1 MTLGSAPLPPELS
14 ARLAQLSPE
23 RRALVERALRDAAA
37 KASVHPS
44 PDAIARTVEP
54 GDNAPLSYTQEL
66 LWMFERASPHVA
78 MYNSPRIFRLR
89 GALNV
94 GALRHA
100 LDAHLARHHVYHT
113 RIVEDQAGVHQRV
126 YPARPVVLDAIDLR
140 HELSGLDSDAR
151 DLIVES
157 RLRAAARAPFDL
169 EGDQLLRGTL
179 FSVDSNEW
187 VLLLVSHHIASDDW
201 SRGVMFRE
209 IERLYAAAVSGE
221 QAELAPMPIQ
231 YADYARWQREH
242 LSGASLER
250 VLDFW
255 RRELAGAPAKLELPT
270 DRPSVSVPAGTG
282 ARMLATW
289 PPALGAQLRALASH
303 HDATLFMTLL
313 AAWQILL
320 ARLSG
325 QVDVVVGTPIA
336 GRDRPELENV
346 VGYFADT
353 LVIRGRLAGAPT
365 FVEHLARVRA
375 SCLAAFEHRDVP
387 YEKLLVALAS
397 ERGERVSTIFHSLF
411 TVHADAAEQFC
422 LPNVEIESLVL
433 DVGISKADV
442 SLAVRADADGGMRA
456 MLEYRTELFDTW
468 RMVRM
473 HEQLRTLLEGIV
485 ANPEQRV
492 SQLPLLNASQRRELD
507 AWNETTQPFSD
518 TSTLGERIEACI
530 DAHRETVSLQF
541 GANTVSFAEL
551 DVRANKLAHHLMR
564 AGVKPG
570 VGVALCF
577 DRSFALVVCMVA
589 TLKAGG
595 HYVPLDPAYPPDRL
609 AYMLDDS
616 AAGVLLTD
624 AAHRGLIPEK
634 VGGPARI
641 LLDDAWS
648 VDGLLASELSTRP
661 SPTVTPDDLAYVIY
675 TSGSTGQP
683 KGVMIPNRAVVNY
696 LEWMQRA
703 TAIGPADCVLQK
715 APASFDAS
723 IWEFFLP
730 LVSGARLLLAQPGG
744 HQDPDYLLSTIV
756 RDGVTVMQL
765 VPSQL
770 QMILET
776 PGAEAL
782 SRLRLLVCGGEALPG
797 DFVARLDRIAPVAM
811 LNLYGP
817 TEATVYATWWAHD
830 ARVDG
835 PWDGSPI
842 PIGRPTFNT
851 RIHLVD
857 AAMQLVPVGV
867 PGELLIGGV
876 QVARGYHARPALTT
890 EKFITDPFSTR
901 AGDRLYR
908 TGDLACWRPDGV
920 LEYLG
925 RIDNQVKVRGFR
937 IELGE
942 IEEAL
947 GRHAAVLQCVVVVRE
962 DAPGEKRLVAYV
974 VLQGDGE
981 AATPAAL
988 REFLLTG
995 LPHYMV
1001 PSSID
1006 VLAAIPMNANGK
1018 ADRNALPAPS
1028 AERVANNIAPRTL
1041 TEQAIAEIWRD
1052 VFALPAISVDAGFL
1066 DLGGH
1071 SLLAIRIL
1079 SRMRRELDVIIP
1091 LDALLRGGSI
1101 AHVASLM
1108 DDLRRQ
1114 PAPVADDDLALVPV
1128 SRESFR
1134 RLKATPGGT

>member
-1 MTLGSAPLPPELS
+1 MTSGSTPLPPELA

-37 KASVHPS
+37 KASAGTPQVS
-44 PDAIARTVEP
+44 DTIARTVAP
-54 GDNAPLSYTQEL
+54 GDHAPLSYTQEL

-78 MYNSPRIFRLR
+78 TYNSPRIFRLR
-89 GALNV
+89 GALDV
-94 GALRHA
+94 VALRGA
-100 LDAHLARHHVYHT
+100 LDAHVVRHDVYHT
-113 RIVEDQAGVHQRV
+113 RIVEDQHGAHQRV
-126 YPARPVVLDAIDLR
+126 HPARPVSLDEIDLR
-140 HELSGLDSDAR
+140 PVLHGLDASAR
-151 DLIVES
+151 DACIES
-157 RLRAAARAPFDL
+157 RLRDAARAPFDL
-169 EGDQLLRGTL
+169 ERDQLLRGVL
-179 FSVDSNEW
+179 FAVGSAEW

-209 IERLYAAAVSGE
+209 IEALYRAAVVGGA
-221 QAELAPMPIQ
+221 AELSSMPIQ

-242 LSGASLER
+242 LSGAALER
-250 VLDFW
+250 VLDYW
-255 RRELAGAPAKLELPT
+255 RRELAGAPPKLELPT
-270 DRPSVSVPAGTG
+270 DRASLSAPSGAG
-282 ARMLATW
+282 ARMLAAW
-289 PPALGAQLRALASH
+289 PPALGEQLRALASKY
-303 HDATLFMTLL
+303 DATLFMTLL
-313 AAWQILL
+313 AAWQVLL
-320 ARLSG
+320 SRLSG
-325 QVDVVVGTPIA
+325 QTDVVVGTPIA
-336 GRDRPELENV
+336 GRERPELEHV

-387 YEKLLVALAS
+387 YEKLLVSLAS
-397 ERGERVSTIFHSLF
+397 ERNERVATVFHSLF
-411 TVHADAAEQFC
+411 TVHTDAAEQFT
-422 LPNVEIESLVL
+422 LPNVQVVSLVL
-433 DVGISKADV
+433 DVGIAKADV
-442 SLAVRADADGGMRA
+442 SLSVRTDADGGMRA
-456 MLEYRTELFDTW
+456 MLKYRTELFDPW
-468 RMVRM
+468 RMERL

-492 SQLPLLNASQRRELD
+492 SQLPLLSAAQRHELD
-507 AWNETTQPFSD
+507 AWNDTARRFSD
-518 TSTLGERIEACI
+518 RSTLARRIEACI
-530 DAHRETVSLQF
+530 DAHRDGVALQL
-541 GANTVSFAEL
+541 GAATMTFAKLESH
-551 DVRANKLAHHLMR
+551 ANQLAHRLRR
-564 AGVKPG
+564 AGVAPG

-577 DRSFALVVCMVA
+577 DRSFELVVCMVA

-595 HYVPLDPAYPPDRL
+595 HYVPLDPVYPADRL
-609 AYMLDDS
+609 AYMLADS

-624 AAHRGLIPEK
+624 AAHRDLVPDGAAE
-634 VGGPARI
+634 RW
-641 LLDDAWS
+641 LLDGAWDDA
-648 VDGLLASELSTRP
+648 GMLASESAERP
-661 SPTVTPDDLAYVIY
+661 DSNATPEDLAYVIY

-696 LEWMQRA
+696 LEWMQDA

-730 LVSGARLLLAQPGG
+730 LVTGARLLLAQPGG
-744 HQDPDYLLSTIV
+744 HQDPDYLLSTIA
-756 RDGVTVMQL
+756 RDGVTIMQL

-770 QMILET
+770 QMVLET
-776 PGAEAL
+776 AGAEAL
-782 SRLRLLVCGGEALPG
+782 SALRLLVCGGEALPG
-797 DFVARLDRIAPVAM
+797 DFVARLDRIAPVSM

-835 PWDGSPI
+835 AWDGSPI
-842 PIGRPTFNT
+842 PIGKPNFNT

-876 QVARGYHARPALTT
+876 QVARGYHNRAALSA
-890 EKFITDPFSTR
+890 EKFIADPFSSR
-901 AGDRLYR
+901 DDARLYR
-908 TGDLACWRPDGV
+908 TGDLARWRPDGV

-947 GRHAAVLQCVVVVRE
+947 GRHPGVKQCVVVVRE

-974 VLQGDGE
+974 VPEPG
-981 AATPAAL
+981 AAGATSAAL
-988 REFLLTG
+988 RDFLLTT

-1001 PSSID
+1001 PTSID
-1006 VLAAIPMNANGK
+1006 TLDAIPMNANGK
-1018 ADRNALPAPS
+1018 ADRNALPVPS
-1028 AERVANNIAPRTL
+1028 AERVAVLVAPRTD
-1041 TEQAIAEIWRD
+1041 TERSVAAIWCD

-1079 SRMRRELDVIIP
+1079 SRMRRELGVIVP
-1091 LDALLRGGSI
+1091 LDALLRGGS
-1101 AHVASLM
+1101 VAVVSALT
-1108 DDLRRQ
+1108 DELRQR
-1114 PAPVADDDLALVPV
+1114 PAPIDDDDLALAPV
-1128 SRESFR
+1128 SRDSYR
-1134 RLKATPGGT
+1134 RSTAAPGRA